1 MSVGGWLTDTA
12 AMYGRVFRK
21 AATLT
26 WRNWPLAVLA
36 VAYPMLLAV
45 LSRLLAPYGFVG
57 GMVWTATAAACFSS
71 WLHVLEQVV
80 RGGGR
85 ADLRDLGSS
94 FGTYLG
100 DVLNVGFLLFLL
112 QLVAA
117 FVLAPFPLALIV
129 FALAVVVFLNAVP
142 ELIYLGR
149 HGAAELMA
157 ESYRFIG
164 ANWIEWF
171 PANLLLV
178 AVVLG
183 VDAVLPQ
190 GPYGLLSAAGAGLA
204 AAYGWVVRGL
214 LFLELTTSSR
224 RAREFARRAAG

>member
-1 MSVGGWLTDTA
+1 MSGSWLGDTM
-12 AMYGRVFRK
+12 AMYGRVFRR
-21 AATLT
+21 AAELT
-26 WRNWPLAVLA
+26 VQNWPLALLAIAYPVVLA
-36 VAYPMLLAV
+36 G
-45 LSRLLAPYGFVG
+45 LSRLLAPYGFIG
-57 GMVWTATAAACFSS
+57 GMVWTAAAAACFSS
-71 WLHVLEQVV
+71 WLHFMEQVV
-80 RGGGR
+80 NGRGR
-85 ADLRDLGSS
+85 ADLRDLSTS

-117 FVLAPFPLALIV
+117 FVLAPFPLLLIV
-129 FALAVVVFLNAVP
+129 FALAVLVFLNAVP

-149 HGAAELMA
+149 SAATELLA

-178 AVVLG
+178 AVVFG
-183 VDAVLPQ
+183 VDMILPE
-190 GPYGLLSAAGAGLA
+190 GPYGLISAAGAGLA

-214 LFLELTTSSR
+214 LFLELHGSSR
-224 RAREFARRAAG
+224 RAREFRRRAAG